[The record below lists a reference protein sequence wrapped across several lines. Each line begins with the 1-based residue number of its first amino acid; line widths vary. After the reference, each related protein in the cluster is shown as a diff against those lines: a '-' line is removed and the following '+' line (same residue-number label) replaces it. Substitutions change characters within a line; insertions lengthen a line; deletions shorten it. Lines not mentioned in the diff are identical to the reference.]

1 MTIEPIRNNE
11 DLQRAFKG
19 LETVFH
25 AEHGT
30 AHAHERD
37 ALVAVIEA
45 YENAHCDFG
54 KADPADRTDLP
65 GTSPRAGLR

>member
-1 MTIEPIRNNE
+1 VTIEPIRNDE
-11 DLQRAFKG
+11 DLQRAFKR
-19 LETVFH
+19 LETIFQ
-25 AEHGT
+25 AEPE
-30 AHAHERD
+30 ALQAHERD

-65 GTSPRAGLR
+65 GTSPRADLR